1 MDQWPEY
8 RLARQH
14 GHATDG
20 SAAALEPSLASVRD
34 AFRQWKIWRAEFS
47 YTAELRP
54 TPTARHVVVCA
65 TLAGLSVKLGAEP
78 PSMGGAP

>member
-8 RLARQH
+8 LLARQH
-14 GHATDG
+14 GHAKDG
-20 SAAALEPSLASVRD
+20 SAASWEPSLASVRD

-54 TPTARHVVVCA
+54 TPTSRYVVVSA
-65 TLAGLSVKLGAEP
+65 TLAGLSAKLGAEQP
-78 PSMGGAP
+78 LMGGAP